1 MNDASHDSPS
11 QHVGMNSDGQL
22 QGAPGGPADIAYGG
36 GEGAEAIKAK
46 GVMCEPMDFACFF
59 GFSR

>member
-1 MNDASHDSPS
+1 MNDASHGSPS
-11 QHVGMNSDGQL
+11 QHVGMNSDGYL
-22 QGAPGGPADIAYGG
+22 HGAPGGSADIAYGG

-46 GVMCEPMDFACFF
+46 EVMCEPMDFACFF